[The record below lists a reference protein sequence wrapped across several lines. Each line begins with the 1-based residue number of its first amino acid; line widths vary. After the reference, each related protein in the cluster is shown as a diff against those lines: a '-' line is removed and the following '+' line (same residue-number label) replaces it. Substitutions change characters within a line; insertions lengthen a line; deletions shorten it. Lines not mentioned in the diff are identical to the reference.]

1 MGIAFAVMDTP
12 PQGKQLHYLS
22 LSNYTY
28 MLLMP
33 PLPLLPHTTAHFEI
47 SRLVWCVRGPKDG
60 NLPGVKVTLI
70 WNGHYKAF
78 HRLSLEGLKL
88 HGQGPQWSG
97 TRRRHAAAIYR
108 HKVSRNTN
116 SLFHFSEYY
125 WVNFGFIYDLFHL
138 LLLGDLS
145 ITLSRPILV
154 LKLSN
159 SPWVGLCLQCCHVK
173 PNKFFRAI

>member
-1 MGIAFAVMDTP
+1 MDTP
-12 PQGKQLHYLS
+12 PQGKHLHYLS
-22 LSNYTY
+22 QSNYTC
-28 MLLMP
+28 MLLLP
-33 PLPLLPHTTAHFEI
+33 SLPLLPHTTAHFEI

-70 WNGHYKAF
+70 GYGHYKAF
-78 HRLSLEGLKL
+78 HRFSLEGLKL

-97 TRRRHAAAIYR
+97 TRRRHAAAIDR

-116 SLFHFSEYY
+116 SLFHFSKYF
-125 WVNFGFIYDLFHL
+125 WVNFGFVYGLFHL

-159 SPWVGLCLQCCHVK
+159 SPWLGLCLQCCHVK
-173 PNKFFRAI
+173 SNKFFRAV